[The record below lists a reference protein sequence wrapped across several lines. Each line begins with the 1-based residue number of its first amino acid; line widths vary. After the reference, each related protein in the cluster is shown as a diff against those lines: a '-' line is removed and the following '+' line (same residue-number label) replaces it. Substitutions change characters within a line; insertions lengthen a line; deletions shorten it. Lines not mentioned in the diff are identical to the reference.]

1 MKFPT
6 CFSRYGLSPAPPA
19 AWRSHSAKNVQIW
32 AAPRHPSLCEG
43 CSWKTHKEFPC
54 AIPWCVGGPG
64 ALAGPGEILSA
75 LLCTIRNRKKSLCP
89 LHSLTL
95 IHTTSRE
102 EPQHRFSLFLLKG
115 RPVLPGKKHTSEV
128 IPNKKSGL
136 SWEQRKNILVIFLIQ
151 LKVLRCTKVCPGSLA
166 RRVHLGPVLGAVC
179 VQVLQSAA
187 LLLPCNSVS

>member
-95 IHTTSRE
+95 IHITSRE
-102 EPQHRFSLFLLKG
+102 EPQHRFSLFCS
-115 RPVLPGKKHTSEV
+115 REDQCFRARNTQVRWSQT
-128 IPNKKSGL
+128 
-136 SWEQRKNILVIFLIQ
+136 KNQAFLGNNEKIYW
-151 LKVLRCTKVCPGSLA
+151 SFF
-166 RRVHLGPVLGAVC
+166 
-179 VQVLQSAA
+179 
-187 LLLPCNSVS
+187 

>member
-32 AAPRHPSLCEG
+32 AAPRHPSLENTQG
-43 CSWKTHKEFPC
+43 
-54 AIPWCVGGPG
+54 I
-64 ALAGPGEILSA
+64 
-75 LLCTIRNRKKSLCP
+75 SLCDP
-89 LHSLTL
+89 LMCRWPRSLGWPRWNSQCPALHHQEQKEIALPT
-95 IHTTSRE
+95 
-102 EPQHRFSLFLLKG
+102 PQPDPDPHHLQRGASAQILLVLLKG

-179 VQVLQSAA
+179 VQVLKSAA